1 MFGIKIEICDGKGKG
16 IRLKQVDIFNF
27 QRHEIV
33 PPPLGIVYMSVSSFL
48 CQHFFNLFLKIKM

>member
-33 PPPLGIVYMSVSSFL
+33 PPPWNCLHERFVIFMST
-48 CQHFFNLFLKIKM
+48 FFNLFLKIKM